1 MADLSVSVQMMSGEV
16 MTFPMVDSL
25 SELRL
30 MVAER
35 AKTCMEFL
43 QLVHG
48 KQVLCEPVDLK
59 SLEATELSCIIAPSV
74 PLIIKVLRNH
84 DFHFRGLNE
93 VATKN
98 PLGVTGC
105 NLLHASVLVGKQ
117 ELVRF
122 LLEEDEFSGIN
133 NFLGRSGYNALHLAA
148 KEGQHAI
155 CRDLLSCQHF
165 HAVNASTTCEGNAL
179 HLAAQHGKVEAR
191 PSSAGIV
198 ARFLCN
204 PHTHTYI
211 YRYIYIYTV
220 VYIYTH
226 FLKCIS
232 LICLHRIQVFNL
244 HPCRF
249 PKCLH
254 LFIWCIWP
262 A

>member
-204 PHTHTYI
+204 PHTHI
-211 YRYIYIYTV
+211 YIYIDI
-220 VYIYTH
+220 YIYSSIYIYIHT
-226 FLKCIS
+226 F
-232 LICLHRIQVFNL
+232 
-244 HPCRF
+244 
-249 PKCLH
+249 
-254 LFIWCIWP
+254 
-262 A
+262 